1 MNWWILLIVPL
12 KISIHAIFL
21 KLAMNA
27 KVCNSIFTS
36 VAYHDRMITMF
47 GPLNHFSIEA
57 AGLDPE
63 GLKTVGAGGG
73 GALTAEDM
81 YQAV

>member
-27 KVCNSIFTS
+27 KVFTS
-36 VAYHDRMITMF
+36 VAYHDQMITMF

-63 GLKTVGAGGG
+63 GLKTGGARGGG
-73 GALTAEDM
+73 GGGGGGH
-81 YQAV
+81 

>member
-1 MNWWILLIVPL
+1 MQ
-12 KISIHAIFL
+12 KFA
-21 KLAMNA
+21 
-27 KVCNSIFTS
+27 NSIFTS

-63 GLKTVGAGGG
+63 GLKTWGGG
-73 GALTAEDM
+73 GGGGGGGH
-81 YQAV
+81 

>member
-1 MNWWILLIVPL
+1 MQ
-12 KISIHAIFL
+12 KFA
-21 KLAMNA
+21 
-27 KVCNSIFTS
+27 NSIFTS
-36 VAYHDRMITMF
+36 VAYHDRMIIMF

-73 GALTAEDM
+73 EHWLPKTCIERCKPREGESMRGGFPA
-81 YQAV
+81 